1 MSCGHFRWS
10 EARKRRIR
18 AESVMFRYY
27 VRCPVCVSTGRG
39 AWLLYGREGERAE
52 IRALVDAARDGR
64 SGGLVVRGEPGIGK
78 SALLAWAAEYAT
90 GLGLRTLS
98 VTGIE
103 AEADLAFA
111 GLVQLLWPVQDRLG
125 ALPGPQADMLRAVL
139 APGQARGP
147 GAQDR
152 FLSGLAVL
160 TLLADVA
167 DEGPLLLLVDDAHWL
182 DQATADAL
190 LFAARRLSAEG
201 VALLF
206 AAREEGFVAAGL
218 PELRPSRLSTE
229 DASLLLADRGLAP
242 ASREQVVA
250 EAAGNPLALIEFAAS
265 QRPYHSVAGPM
276 PVPDRVLASFRSRI
290 GMLPDETRLMM
301 LTVAAE
307 GRGHLPT
314 LLGAAVAL
322 GVGVEDLEEAE
333 KAGLVDVTGNVVTFR
348 HPLIGTATYQGAP
361 LARRIAVHRALAAV
375 ASDEDCRARHLAAA
389 TTSADEQV
397 SDEIARAAER
407 ARGRTAYA
415 AASGLYEQA
424 ARLSPEPRMQA
435 ARLGEAAWLALSVG
449 HAIRAVNLVEEAER
463 LVYDPESLAGLAP
476 VRAAVEFEVG
486 ERRLAARELVE
497 RSAYAAPEPAA
508 AMLRASAGYGWFHGD
523 REAILGAAQRL
534 REIGRPDPMVLGMAA
549 LVQEDYTRGL
559 PLLTD
564 FVVRAAGVG
573 LPAGTARPETFQ
585 EGTIRLAGG
594 LTNSWAT
601 LCAMILG
608 ADEAA
613 AELAEADVAHCRR
626 HGLVGALPQVLQ
638 DLAGVQVAAGR
649 HRDAEASIEEAA
661 RLAHDTGLGQRVP
674 QLYSVLAKIPA
685 IEGDETRCVR
695 LASIAPDTG
704 GMAGTAALSLLD
716 LGLGRYAAAL
726 DRLEAASRGPL
737 RHAAGLLAAAADQVE
752 AAVRLGEPARAAEP
766 LRRLEAW
773 ARAAGQPWA
782 EAVTSRCR
790 ALVGGGEADFV
801 HALEAHKRADRP
813 FEQARTELL
822 YGEWLR
828 RAKRRS
834 DARARLRSA
843 LAVFERLNAV
853 PWLERARAELHATGE
868 TLAPAEPAAANLL
881 DRLTSQELQV
891 VRLAME
897 GASSRDIAAQLFLS
911 PRTIEHHLY
920 RAFRKLGIRSRR
932 ELARL
937 DIS

>member
-1 MSCGHFRWS
+1 M
-10 EARKRRIR
+10 
-18 AESVMFRYY
+18 
-27 VRCPVCVSTGRG
+27 
-39 AWLLYGREGERAE
+39 LYGRERERAE
-52 IRALVDAARDGR
+52 LRTLIDAARDGR

-90 GLGLRTLS
+90 GEGLRTLS

-111 GLVQLLWPVQDRLG
+111 GLVQLLWPVRDRLG

-139 APGQARGP
+139 VPGEARWPGP
-147 GAQDR
+147 QDR

-167 DEGPLLLLVDDAHWL
+167 EEGPLLCLVDDAHWL
-182 DQATADAL
+182 DEAAADAL
-190 LFAARRLSAEG
+190 LFAARRMSAEG

-206 AAREEGFVAAGL
+206 AAREEGFVAAGI
-218 PELRPSRLSTE
+218 PELRPSRLSAE
-229 DASLLLADRGLAP
+229 DAASLLTDRGLAP
-242 ASREQVVA
+242 ASREQVVD
-250 EAAGNPLALIEFAAS
+250 EAAGNPLALIEFAAM

-290 GMLPDETRLMM
+290 GVLPEKTRQMM

-314 LLGAAVAL
+314 LLGGAAAL
-322 GVGVEDLEEAE
+322 GVGLEDLAEAE
-333 KAGLVDVTGNVVTFR
+333 QAGLVDVTANVVTFR
-348 HPLIGTATYQGAP
+348 HPLIATATYQGAP
-361 LARRIAVHRALAAV
+361 LARRVAVHRALAAV

-424 ARLSPEPRMQA
+424 AWLSPEPPTQA
-435 ARLGEAAWLALSVG
+435 VRLGEAAWLALSVG
-449 HAIRAVNLVEEAER
+449 HATRAVSLVEQAER
-463 LVYDPESLAGLAP
+463 LVHDPERLATLAP
-476 VRAAVEFEVG
+476 VRAVVEFEVG
-486 ERRLAARELVE
+486 ERRLAARVLAEG
-497 RSAYAAPEPAA
+497 AAHAA
-508 AMLRASAGYGWFHGD
+508 QEQAVSMLRAGAGYGWFHGD

-534 REIGRPDPMVLGMAA
+534 SEMGWPDPMVLGMAA

-559 PLLTD
+559 PLLTEFVARASRPEAD
-564 FVVRAAGVG
+564 FPPGA
-573 LPAGTARPETFQ
+573 ARPETFE
-585 EGTIRLAGG
+585 EGAIRLAGG
-594 LTNSWAT
+594 LTISWAT

-626 HGLVGALPQVLQ
+626 HGLVGALPQRLQ

-649 HRDAEASIEEAA
+649 HRDAEASIEEAV
-661 RLAHDTGLGQRVP
+661 RLARDTGLEQRVP
-674 QLYSVLAKIPA
+674 QLHSVLAKIAA
-685 IEGDETRCVR
+685 IEGDEARCVR
-695 LASIAPDTG
+695 LASSAPDTG
-704 GMAGTAALSLLD
+704 GMAGTTALSLLD

-726 DRLEAASRGPL
+726 DRLEAAMRGPL
-737 RHAAGLLAAAADQVE
+737 RHASGLLVAAADQVE
-752 AAVRLGEPARAAEP
+752 AAVRLGEPTRAAEP

-773 ARAAGQPWA
+773 ARAGGQPWA
-782 EAVTSRCR
+782 EAVSSRCR
-790 ALVGGGEADFV
+790 ALVSGSEADYV
-801 HALEAHKRADRP
+801 RALEAHRHVDRP

-834 DARARLRSA
+834 DARAQLRSA
-843 LAVFERLNAV
+843 LAVFERLSAV

-868 TLAPAEPAAANLL
+868 TLSQAEPTAANLL
-881 DRLTSQELQV
+881 DRLTSQEVQV
-891 VRLAME
+891 VRLAVE
-897 GASSRDIAAQLFLS
+897 GGSSREIAAQLFLS
-911 PRTIEHHLY
+911 PRTVEHHLY

-937 DIS
+937 DID